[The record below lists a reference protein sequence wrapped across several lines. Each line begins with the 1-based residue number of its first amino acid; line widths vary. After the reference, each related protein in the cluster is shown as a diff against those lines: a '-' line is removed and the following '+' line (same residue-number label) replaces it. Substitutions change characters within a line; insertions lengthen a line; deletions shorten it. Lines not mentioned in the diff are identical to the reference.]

1 MFKQIEVDGVTYYYD
16 GKNFLDEYF
25 IILEGP
31 ILKKV
36 AEVYFCGVDYK
47 KLDAEI
53 LFLYIKKLKSFGL
66 KHRAK
71 QVIEYALEKYLPIV
85 EKYFEKPNNEDVV
98 SLLLYLLIEKQVS
111 KEIHVVRNGLEI
123 TCIPKYCE
131 LPEES
136 DGYELGMEYLQEHI
150 VQNPSALELAYQEL
164 HMRLL
169 DYLPL
174 SYEEDEVEYLCQDI
188 IRTIFDSLDEHDEWE
203 KLSKRYGW

>member
-66 KHRAK
+66 NHRAK
-71 QVIEYALEKYLPIV
+71 QVIEYALEKYDTEEFLYRILPIYTSCCR
-85 EKYFEKPNNEDVV
+85 EM
-98 SLLLYLLIEKQVS
+98 
-111 KEIHVVRNGLEI
+111 GLARE
-123 TCIPKYCE
+123 
-131 LPEES
+131 
-136 DGYELGMEYLQEHI
+136 
-150 VQNPSALELAYQEL
+150 A
-164 HMRLL
+164 
-169 DYLPL
+169 
-174 SYEEDEVEYLCQDI
+174 I
-188 IRTIFDSLDEHDEWE
+188 IRVENDYPHIEYSVALCTSLAAAYCDIKEYDKAIRYARIAYAKQGGGQGYKTE
-203 KLSKRYGW
+203 LSLVFMRIKKETGKALFEE